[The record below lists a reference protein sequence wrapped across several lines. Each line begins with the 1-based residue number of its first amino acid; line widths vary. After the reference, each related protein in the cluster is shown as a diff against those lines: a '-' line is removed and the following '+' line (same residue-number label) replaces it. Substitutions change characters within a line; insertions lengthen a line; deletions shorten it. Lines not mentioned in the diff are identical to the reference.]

1 MCNGLVYYPSAL
13 SDTNMNQLPLS
24 LEPNEKET
32 LKNINKMVNDRRG
45 KNERNQKTKWSDFK
59 NA

>member
-1 MCNGLVYYPSAL
+1 MCIGLVYYPSVL

-24 LEPNEKET
+24 LEPNEKEK

-45 KNERNQKTKWSDFK
+45 KNEKNQKKK
-59 NA
+59 